1 MKNYTSIERLD
12 EGHCFGNNPDS
23 PMPQELLDM
32 KIGDLLDK
40 VASFDS
46 EGDAEYEAL
55 TAVLDA
61 LSSKIMPG
69 SHEGDSPVSAN
80 SNDTVEVSDDE
91 MSPEEAGD
99 NAEMPTPSWEQ
110 GEASDQDDLDSFEF

>member
-1 MKNYTSIERLD
+1 MKNYNSIERLNED
-12 EGHCFGNNPDS
+12 HCYGNNPDS

-32 KIGDLLDK
+32 KVGDLLDK

-46 EGDAEYEAL
+46 DGDAEYEAL

-69 SHEGDSPVSAN
+69 SHEGDSPVSDN
-80 SNDTVEVSDDE
+80 GNDTVEVSDDE
-91 MSPEEAGD
+91 MSPEESEDTEGTQ
-99 NAEMPTPSWEQ
+99 TPEWSQ
-110 GEASDQDDLDSFEF
+110 GESGGEDDLDSFEF